1 MSTEPRECR
10 QFKNIGLQ
18 ASVSVIPA
26 KAGTQNPVAG
36 KYGIAA
42 NGLWIPA
49 KAGMTVNMTTLPTE
63 NRPESTSAIPES
75 AAPRKSG
82 KLGRTNPAHEQKT
95 AQPVGAEPRKASRPR
110 KDKKTPEERREYERL
125 RGQRPERREAM
136 RKAAQA
142 RRQKAKELGLCRD
155 CSNKAIAGQSM
166 CEACAEKHRQARR
179 KDDTAR
185 RARLKA
191 ERELNE
197 QKRPQTPATQEG
209 NS

>member
-1 MSTEPRECR
+1 MGKERIIETSLILRGNRRRTQKPSNRSR
-10 QFKNIGLQ
+10 
-18 ASVSVIPA
+18 VSRA
-26 KAGTQNPVAG
+26 KDKHT
-36 KYGIAA
+36 
-42 NGLWIPA
+42 
-49 KAGMTVNMTTLPTE
+49 TE

-82 KLGRTNPAHEQKT
+82 KLGRTNPAPDQKT

-110 KDKKTPEERREYERL
+110 KDKKTPEDGREYERL
-125 RGQRPERREAM
+125 RGQRPERREAR
-136 RKAAQA
+136 RKATQA

-155 CSNKAIAGQSM
+155 CSNKAITGQSM

-191 ERELNE
+191 ERELNN
-197 QKRPQTPATQEG
+197 QTRPQTPATQEG
-209 NS
+209 SW